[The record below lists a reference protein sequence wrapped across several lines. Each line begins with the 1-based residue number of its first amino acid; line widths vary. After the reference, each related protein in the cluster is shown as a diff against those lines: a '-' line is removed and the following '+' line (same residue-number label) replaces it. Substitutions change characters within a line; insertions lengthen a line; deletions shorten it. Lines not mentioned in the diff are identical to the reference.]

1 MLQLTASGGIA
12 HGIRSAQHGAEL
24 RSCCLQNSNDSFQPQ
39 KQVLQS
45 STERFVFHDRLSEAS
60 LPCLLCCTDQKD
72 FQIKAVLQIEFLCNE
87 KSFSMNLQAT
97 YKKVE
102 KKNRMFSFQRKT
114 RRYSKNLYI
123 ILGVILKRL
132 SIGR

>member
-12 HGIRSAQHGAEL
+12 HGIRSAHGAEL

-60 LPCLLCCTDQKD
+60 LPLRRYCLDGADQKD

-87 KSFSMNLQAT
+87 KSFSMNLQVTA

-102 KKNRMFSFQRKT
+102 GKKGIVSTQKETRQKASFCPRT
-114 RRYSKNLYI
+114 RPSR
-123 ILGVILKRL
+123 
-132 SIGR
+132 